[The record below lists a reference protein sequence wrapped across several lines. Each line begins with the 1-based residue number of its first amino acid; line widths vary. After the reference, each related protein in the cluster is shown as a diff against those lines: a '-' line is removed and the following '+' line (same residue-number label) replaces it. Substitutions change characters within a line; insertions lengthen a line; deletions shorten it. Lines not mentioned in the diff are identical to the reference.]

1 MGLEKLVEVAEN
13 TKIEKN
19 NFKDIKP
26 QAGMTLEKAKDFVKT
41 FFEDMKSLGESG
53 EFKELLKELKEEQI
67 EDLKSFSEF
76 AQTLPEKFFDIED
89 LKKVS
94 PEENR
99 KLREEFSDKEFKNDL
114 KKQWEEIHGIP
125 WPKYDKDVYITNKN
139 GEMVCIRKAGM
150 DYDAHHIQPLGLGG
164 KNEVSNI
171 TPMHADVHFD
181 SRGIHKLGSAYDKID
196 KLLGGE

>member
-1 MGLEKLVEVAEN
+1 MGLEKLVEVAEIGK
-13 TKIEKN
+13 TERN
-19 NFKDIKP
+19 NFKEIKP
-26 QAGMTLEKAKDFVKT
+26 QAGMTLEKAKDFVKS
-41 FFEDMKSLGESG
+41 FFEDMKSLVEPGEL
-53 EFKELLKELKEEQI
+53 KELLKELKEEYI

-76 AQTLPEKFFDIED
+76 VQTLPENFFDIED
-89 LKKVS
+89 LRKVS
-94 PEENR
+94 PEEKR
-99 KLREEFSDKEFKNDL
+99 KEFSNKEFKNDL
-114 KKQWEEIHGIP
+114 KKQWEEVHGIP

-139 GEMVCIRKAGM
+139 GDPVCIRKAGM

-181 SRGIHKLGSAYDKID
+181 SRGIHKIGSAYYKID

>member
-1 MGLEKLVEVAEN
+1 MGLEKLVEVAEIGK
-13 TKIEKN
+13 TEKN
-19 NFKDIKP
+19 NFKEIKP
-26 QAGMTLEKAKDFVKT
+26 QAGMTLEKAKDFVKS
-41 FFEDMKSLGESG
+41 FFEDMKSLVESG
-53 EFKELLKELKEEQI
+53 ELKELLKELKEEYL
-67 EDLKSFSEF
+67 EELKSFSEF
-76 AQTLPEKFFDIED
+76 AQTLPEKFFDIKD
-89 LKKVS
+89 LRKVS
-94 PEENR
+94 PEENG
-99 KLREEFSDKEFKNDL
+99 KLRVEFNDNGFKKEL

-181 SRGIHKLGSAYDKID
+181 NRGIHKIGSAYDKID